1 MNINIILSPVM
12 GTGRVAEAARF
23 VFTGGV
29 AAAIQYAVY
38 LLCLVDDRVSA
49 EIATPVSYCVSLIF
63 NFVLSN
69 LFTFRTKPNKK
80 NAVAFVASHM
90 VNMGLQT
97 LLVSI
102 FSRIMS
108 DSIALV
114 PAMLICIPVNFL
126 MVRFAL
132 TNHRFTTK

>member
-1 MNINIILSPVM
+1 MSINMMLSSVM
-12 GTGRVAEAARF
+12 GNGRVAEAIRF

-29 AAAIQYAVY
+29 ATAIQYAVY
-38 LLCLVDDRVSA
+38 LLCLLDDRISA

-63 NFVLSN
+63 NYVLSN

-90 VNMGLQT
+90 INMGLQT
-97 LLVSI
+97 LLVSM
-102 FSRIMS
+102 FSRIIS

-114 PAMLICIPVNFL
+114 PAMLICIPVNFI

-132 TNHRFTTK
+132 TNSRFSSK

>member
-1 MNINIILSPVM
+1 M